1 MKKYL
6 ALLLTVALCLSMFAA
21 CGGSAAEAPASAP
34 AAEGSAA
41 AEAPAA
47 EAPAA
52 DAQPAV
58 EVVEQ
63 EALPAEE
70 EIAVPTEPV
79 TVTIGSTYPRFVGVF
94 DMMQIANDQLA
105 LPAGYLAFDTLIRM
119 DVLEDGTQ
127 DYYSDILE
135 DYYVTEDEK
144 NMVFVLKPGVLFS
157 NGEEMDGYDIIWSLQ
172 RKGAHP
178 RLMGDYQM
186 FDFENAT
193 VDGYTTTIPLNSYR
207 GDWRVIIEAA
217 VIMNK
222 DWIEEHGGDNFDYT
236 DPTLVCG
243 SGPYQVTEYVA
254 DDHVTYEKR
263 EDWWQKDTAS
273 AAVAQPQTIITKS
286 YADASTMLVDYQN
299 GVLDA
304 IMGISE
310 TQYTQIQNDPALGTA
325 AAKSSK
331 SVVELILDVDN
342 TPELADVEL
351 RKAIAMGTNIEDL
364 AIVGYGA
371 LGRLPIGMF
380 SADSQFASEGYTFEY
395 NPEEAAKMVKDL
407 GYEGLTLPFICDTG
421 TADMAEVWKEQ
432 MRNIGINIDLQPYD
446 VMTCIQYWLTPGA
459 TAFQFQGSDNA
470 NIPGDPSTLLN
481 NMCETTDLAC
491 MRKQGAEWNDIVIRA
506 RNGATTEERREIYK
520 ELQQY
525 NLDNV
530 YCVPVVE
537 WLSAYAYGAN
547 GVVKDMIFVAPE
559 SCNLRRILV
568 G

>member
-1 MKKYL
+1 MKKYI
-6 ALLLTVALCLSMFAA
+6 ALLLAFALCLGLLSA
-21 CGGSAAEAPASAP
+21 CGGSAASTASAAPADSAAEAPA
-34 AAEGSAA
+34 AA

-47 EAPAA
+47 AEPAI
-52 DAQPAV
+52 

-63 EALPAEE
+63 EAIVEE

-119 DVLEDGTQ
+119 DVLDDGTQ

-135 DYYVTEDEK
+135 DYYVTEDQK
-144 NMVFVLKPGVLFS
+144 NMVFVLKPGVTFS
-157 NGEEMDGYDIIWSLQ
+157 NGEEMDGNDIIWSLQ
-172 RKGAHP
+172 RKGSHP
-178 RLMGDYQM
+178 RLWGDYQM

-222 DWIEEHGGDNFDYT
+222 DWIEEHGGDAFDYT
-236 DPTLVCG
+236 DPALVCG
-243 SGPYQVTEYVA
+243 SGPYAVTEYVA

-273 AAVAQPQTIITKS
+273 LAVAQPQTIITKS
-286 YADASTMLVDYQN
+286 YADPSTMLVDYQN

-304 IMGISE
+304 IMGITE
-310 TQYTQIQNDPALGTA
+310 TQYTQIQNDPSLGTA
-325 AAKSSK
+325 AAMSSK
-331 SVVELILDVDN
+331 SVVQLVMDVDN
-342 TPELADVEL
+342 TPVLADPEF
-351 RKAIAMGTNIEDL
+351 RKAIALGTNIEDL

-371 LGRLPIGMF
+371 LGKLPIGMF
-380 SADSQFASEGYTFEY
+380 SPDSQFASEGYTFEY
-395 NPEEAAKMVKDL
+395 NPEEAAKIVKDL
-407 GYEGLTLPFICDTG
+407 GLEGTTLTFICDSG
-421 TADMAEVWKEQ
+421 NSEMAETWQEQ
-432 MRNIGINIDLQPYD
+432 MRTIGINIDLQVYD
-446 VMTCIQYWLTPGA
+446 VMTCIQYWLQPGA
-459 TAFQFQGSDNA
+459 TAFQFQGNDNA

-491 MRKQGAEWNDIVIRA
+491 MRKQGAEWNDIVVRG

-525 NLDNV
+525 NLDNA

-537 WLSAYAYGAN
+537 WLSAFAYGAN
-547 GVVKDMIFVAPE
+547 GVVKNVIFVAPE